1 LSAQNP
7 LQRLITE
14 LTRLPGI
21 GRKTAERL
29 AFFILKEDERF
40 ARDLAEALIDVK
52 RNMRFCRLCYNIS
65 SEELCEICADPRRN
79 QGLICVVEE
88 PKDIW
93 AIEKSGSFSGVYH
106 VLMGALSPLDGI
118 GPDKLRIREL
128 LQRLQAGK
136 VEELIVATDPNV
148 EGDATALYIAKLVKP
163 LGVLVSRIASGLP
176 VGGDLEYAD
185 SVTLAKALS
194 GRRPL

>member
-1 LSAQNP
+1 MPANNP

-52 RNMRFCRLCYNIS
+52 RNMRFCRLCYNVS

>member
-1 LSAQNP
+1 LPAQNP

-52 RNMRFCRLCYNIS
+52 RNMRFCRLCYNFS

-163 LGVLVSRIASGLP
+163 LGVSVSRIASGLP

>member
-1 LSAQNP
+1 MSAQNP

-79 QGLICVVEE
+79 PGLICVVEE

-185 SVTLAKALS
+185 SVTLSKALS

>member
-1 LSAQNP
+1 MPAQNP

-52 RNMRFCRLCYNIS
+52 RNMRFCRLCYNFS

-163 LGVLVSRIASGLP
+163 LGVSVSRIASGLP

>member
-1 LSAQNP
+1 MPAQNP

-52 RNMRFCRLCYNIS
+52 RNMRFCRLCYNVS
-65 SEELCEICADPRRN
+65 AEELCEICADPRRN

-163 LGVLVSRIASGLP
+163 LGVSVSRIASGLP

>member
-1 LSAQNP
+1 LPAQNP

-52 RNMRFCRLCYNIS
+52 RNMRFCRLCYNVS

-79 QGLICVVEE
+79 PGLICVVEE

-163 LGVLVSRIASGLP
+163 LGVSVSRIASGLP

>member
-1 LSAQNP
+1 MPANNP

-79 QGLICVVEE
+79 PGLICVVEE